1 VEQVDGF
8 IKTTVGEI
16 ERLLSSRTVVGEPVT
31 VEGATIIPLL
41 GVGFFFGAGGGS
53 GKGESKRRAEGTGEG
68 SGGGSSGAGGV
79 KPIAVLIV
87 DKSGVRVESIKG
99 GFASAMEKIGESI
112 PSMMQKA
119 SERKKEE

>member
-1 VEQVDGF
+1 MEQVDGF

-41 GVGFFFGAGGGS
+41 DVGFFFGAGGGS
-53 GKGESKRRAEGTGEG
+53 GRGESKQRAEGTGEG

-99 GFASAMEKIGESI
+99 GFASAMEKIGESL

-119 SERKKEE
+119 RERKKEE